1 MNQSKVEIL
10 VFNVLEV
17 YNIIKGNRRQRYI
30 AFIVKKFG
38 KNLDRSILLD
48 EIRNTCHQLLNKD
61 FKEMGIRL
69 IRFNDSTGI
78 IKCNHLEK
86 ENTILMLKS
95 IKKLGT
101 KKVEI
106 EPIGTSGTIR
116 SLIKKHIPKNNR
128 L

>member
-1 MNQSKVEIL
+1 MNQSELLIL
-10 VFNVLEV
+10 VFNFLEV
-17 YNIIKGNRRQRYI
+17 HTIIKGNRRQRYI

-38 KNLDRSILLD
+38 KNLDKSLILN
-48 EIRNTCHQLLNKD
+48 EIRNKCNQMLNKD

-86 ENTILMLKS
+86 ENTILILKS

-101 KKVEI
+101 KNVEI
-106 EPIGTSGTIR
+106 VPIATSGTIR
-116 SLIKKHIPKNNR
+116 SLIKKHMAKINE